1 MRQFYF
7 MSGLP
12 RAGSTLVS
20 SILNQN
26 PNIHSSA
33 NSPMCG
39 MMFNLERSILAS
51 EQYNA
56 YPKPQ
61 VMSNTIFGVLEN
73 YYSDVK
79 ADYVVDKS
87 REWSIQEHFG
97 VLLRNLPYKPKVILM
112 VRDITDILASFIN
125 IVHENPGKPS
135 FIDQEIQA
143 RQEFNFYRPI
153 DDIRCDHLMRP
164 KGLIDNALYGIAY
177 AMLEENREY
186 FHVVEYED
194 LLTNP
199 KDTIDKIY
207 DFWGI
212 ERFEH
217 DFTNIKN
224 TVKED
229 DRIYGLDG
237 LHDVRPEISRRKI
250 NKQEILSPYILN
262 KYSNME
268 FWRAAT
274 NDRSEKATL

>member
-7 MSGLP
+7 MAGLP
-12 RAGSTLVS
+12 RSGSTLIS

-26 PNIHSSA
+26 PDIHASA

-39 MMFNLERSILAS
+39 MMFNLERSLLAS

-61 VMSNTIFGVLEN
+61 VMAATISGVLEN
-73 YYSDVK
+73 YYSDIKESIVI
-79 ADYVVDKS
+79 DKS

-97 VLLRNLPYKPKVILM
+97 VLLRNLPYKPKVILP

-125 IVHENPGKPS
+125 LVNQNPNKPS

-164 KGLIDNALYGIAY
+164 KGLIDNALYGVAY

-186 FHVVEYED
+186 FHLVEYED
-194 LLTNP
+194 LITNT
-199 KDTIDKIY
+199 KSTIDGIY
-207 DFWGI
+207 DFFAI
-212 ERFEH
+212 EKFEH
-217 DFTNIKN
+217 DFSNIKN

-229 DRIYGLDG
+229 DTTYGLAG
-237 LHDVRPEISRRKI
+237 MHEVRSEISRRGI
-250 NKQEILSPYILN
+250 NKNEILSPYTLN

-268 FWRAAT
+268 FWRAVTNERSTEAT
-274 NDRSEKATL
+274 F